1 MGGDATHPKHSKD
14 LTQQVTLN
22 SPEVNDDEKRPLDR
36 LVTDVLRALQ
46 AQETMVSGAKLRQ
59 RMVQAGWQQGLDVDA
74 HLAALGCSFSKAL
87 AEIEGIVIVPV
98 PGSDILVGLP
108 GARPPAK
115 STPRAK
121 NPRQGLRQDV
131 FEAFTR
137 ISAVPFVYVR
147 ERDKF
152 VGEDQAEGPTLLVPP
167 ASLERSVASR
177 REFAEL
183 LSERERAPLLD
194 ALDRSANP
202 LAQFRQVVHASDLV
216 GQWAKFQAGEVES
229 RVRKWAEENRIVP
242 RSAWF
247 TRQRAEAGAARHV
260 LQRLAPYLT
269 ADEIRELRI
278 PLRAVE
284 AMLSG
289 EKSV

>member
-1 MGGDATHPKHSKD
+1 MALD
-14 LTQQVTLN
+14 
-22 SPEVNDDEKRPLDR
+22 SPEANDDEKRPLDR
-36 LVTDVLRALQ
+36 LVIDVLQALQ
-46 AQETMVSGAKLRQ
+46 AQETMVPGAKLRQ
-59 RMVQAGWQQGLDVDA
+59 EMVQAGWQRGLDVDA
-74 HLAALGCSFSKAL
+74 HLAALSCPFSKTL
-87 AEIEGIVIVPV
+87 KEIEGIVIVHV

-108 GARPPAK
+108 GAKPPAK

-152 VGEDQAEGPTLLVPP
+152 VRDDQAEGTTVQVPP
-167 ASLERSVASR
+167 VSLEQSVASR
-177 REFAEL
+177 REFAES
-183 LSERERAPLLD
+183 LSERESAPLLD

-202 LAQFRQVVHASDLV
+202 LGQFKQVVHASDLV
-216 GQWAKFQAGEVES
+216 GQWAKFQAGEMES
-229 RVRKWAEENRIVP
+229 RIRKWAEENRVVP

-247 TRQRAEAGAARHV
+247 TRQRAEADAARHV

-278 PLRAVE
+278 PIRAVA